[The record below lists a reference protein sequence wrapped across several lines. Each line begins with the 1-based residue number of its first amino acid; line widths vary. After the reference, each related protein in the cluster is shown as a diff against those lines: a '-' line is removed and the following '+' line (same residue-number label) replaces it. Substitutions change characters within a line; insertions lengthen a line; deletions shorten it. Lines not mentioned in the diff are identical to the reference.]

1 MVLKGVKEQEAL
13 SERGDP
19 LRQEGMKMLE
29 LICEIRKQ
37 VQAAKTRSKSGR
49 CKFNEDQKIRI
60 LIFCEDMLDRGFQE
74 HDAAEILGMHVSTI
88 QGWRKKERART
99 EENLREG
106 EIFLIRRVM
115 AS

>member
-1 MVLKGVKEQEAL
+1 MEDSVDYTM
-13 SERGDP
+13 S
-19 LRQEGMKMLE
+19 
-29 LICEIRKQ
+29 LITEIRRE

-60 LIFCEDMLDRGFQE
+60 LIFCEDLLDRGFQE
-74 HDAAEILGMHVSTI
+74 HDAAEILGMNVATI

-99 EENLREG
+99 TENLRGG
-106 EIFLIRRVM
+106 EIFLIRRVV